1 MTLKK
6 KNLLRI
12 FLPLLILAAGIMI
25 FRLMAARRH
34 GPAKKS
40 PVVHRALV
48 KIIKIKKENRQI
60 TIRETGIITF
70 RRQVTISPQVS
81 GRVVYTAPNFL
92 AGYYF
97 KKNAVLIRLETTDYK
112 LAIHQAQAQVA
123 KMEYELAATE
133 SKAEV
138 ARFEWQRRHK
148 DRSLTADSLAL
159 YGPQLK
165 NARAAL
171 ISARAALRQAEINL
185 RRTTITA
192 PFNCRVQN
200 EQAAVGQYLQ
210 AGSKAAT
217 LIGTDYA
224 EAVVPVP
231 LADLAWLRLP
241 KHWAHRKRG
250 SSAKVQIKD
259 GNRLF
264 SWPGRLVRSL
274 TSVEQTGSMP
284 RLIVE
289 ISDPFNLRSSQT
301 HRPALAMGMF
311 VDIIFRGRTAAGVY
325 PIPVAALRD
334 NNTVW
339 IMDNEN
345 KLRLTPVKISRRNRD
360 EILIS
365 QGLKENERLIVT
377 NLAGAVDGMPL
388 RLEKSGQL

>member
-1 MTLKK
+1 MPLKK
-6 KNLLRI
+6 KNLLKI
-12 FLPLLILAAGIMI
+12 ILPLLILTAGIMV
-25 FRLMAARRH
+25 FKFMAARRH
-34 GPAKKS
+34 GPARKS
-40 PVVHRALV
+40 PVIHQSLV
-48 KIIKIKKENRQI
+48 KIIKIKKENRRVL
-60 TIRETGIITF
+60 IRETGTITF

-81 GRVVYTAPNFL
+81 GRVAYSAPNFL

-97 KKNAVLIRLETTDYK
+97 KKNAVLIRLEAVDYK

-123 KMEYELAATE
+123 KMQYELAATE
-133 SKAEV
+133 SKAKV

-148 DRSLTADSLAL
+148 DRSLTPDSLAL

-210 AGSKAAT
+210 VTSKAAT

-231 LADLAWLRLP
+231 LTDLAWLRLP
-241 KHWAHRKRG
+241 RRWAQRKQG
-250 SSAKVQIKD
+250 SRAEIQIKD
-259 GNRLF
+259 GGRLV

-274 TSVEQTGSMP
+274 STVEQTGSMP

-289 ISDPFNLRSSQT
+289 IPDPFNLLSHQA

-311 VDIIFRGRTAAGVY
+311 VDIIFQGKMAAGVY

-339 IMDNEN
+339 LMDNKD
-345 KLRLTPVKISRRNRD
+345 KLRVTPVIISRRNRN
-360 EILIS
+360 EVLVS
-365 QGLKENERLIVT
+365 KGLRENERLIIT

-388 RLEKSGQL
+388 RLEKNGQL

>member
-1 MTLKK
+1 MPLKK
-6 KNLLRI
+6 KNLLKI
-12 FLPLLILAAGIMI
+12 ILPLLILTAGIMV
-25 FRLMAARRH
+25 FKFMAARRH
-34 GPAKKS
+34 GPARKS
-40 PVVHRALV
+40 PVIHQSLV
-48 KIIKIKKENRQI
+48 KIIKIKKENRRVL
-60 TIRETGIITF
+60 IRETGTITF

-81 GRVVYTAPNFL
+81 GRVAYSAPNFL

-97 KKNAVLIRLETTDYK
+97 KKNAVLIRLEAVDYK

-123 KMEYELAATE
+123 KMQYELAATE
-133 SKAEV
+133 SKAKV

-148 DRSLTADSLAL
+148 DRSLTPDSLAL

-224 EAVVPVP
+224 EAVVPIP
-231 LADLAWLRLP
+231 LTDLSWLRLP
-241 KHWAHRKRG
+241 KRWAQRTRG
-250 SSAKVQIKD
+250 SRAEIRIKD
-259 GNRLF
+259 GSRF
-264 SWPGRLVRSL
+264 VSWPGRLVRSL
-274 TSVEQTGSMP
+274 SSVEQTGSMP

-289 ISDPFNLRSSQT
+289 IPDPFNLLSPQA
-301 HRPALAMGMF
+301 HRPALTMGMF
-311 VDIIFRGRTAAGVY
+311 VDIIFQGRTAAGIY

-339 IMDNEN
+339 LMDNED
-345 KLRLTPVKISRRNRD
+345 KLRVTPVKISRRSRN
-360 EILIS
+360 EVLVS
-365 QGLKENERLIVT
+365 KGLLENERLIIT
-377 NLAGAVDGMPL
+377 NLAGAIDGMPL
-388 RLEKSGQL
+388 RLETNGEL